1 MSLDGFSMRRLVI
14 ELNKSLT
21 GGRIDKITQPN
32 RQTLTFSVRQ
42 PGENQLLYISIQP
55 QNPILYR
62 LDAPLES
69 PAEPPTFCMVLRK
82 QIETGRIAQIRQH
95 GLDRIISIDIDVIG
109 AGGRIVTKTLICE
122 LMGKYSNL
130 ILVQDGIIIDALR
143 KVGANSSRIREVLPG
158 EPYEIPPTQ
167 DKYDVTLAPP
177 QKIIEKL
184 RGFTDM
190 KLSQALCAAC
200 LGFGPVTA
208 KETAFSAGLSPNAP
222 LSSLDEA
229 DYKSLENAIKETV
242 DALSDS
248 DSMPCLVRGEK
259 NKIKAMSTFTL
270 HYLPEEDIDFFPSI
284 DAMLAKATSI
294 LGSFVPQDKEPLK
307 KLVHTELTRAKNKL
321 VKLHKDVEEADNAE
335 EYRIKADNLMTY
347 QYQLKDRADS
357 ELSLPDI
364 YSTEGAV
371 IKIEMDQR
379 LTVAENIQAYYH
391 RYNKLKRARSLL
403 DEQIVSC
410 GESIRYLESVE
421 ASLAVSSTLSELE
434 DIKAEL
440 TAQGYLKSTKKK
452 KASLKPSKPFI
463 FTASDGTEILV
474 GKNNYQN
481 DRLTFK
487 TADRDDVWLHTKDI
501 PGSHVIL
508 RTEGAAPSDEALLL
522 AADLAAHFSQ
532 AAGSSNIPVDYTLCR
547 YVKKPSG
554 AKPGFVIFTNQKTL
568 YRTPDDKALRSILS
582 QQQ

>member
-1 MSLDGFSMRRLVI
+1 M
-14 ELNKSLT
+14 
-21 GGRIDKITQPN
+21 
-32 RQTLTFSVRQ
+32 
-42 PGENQLLYISIQP
+42 
-55 QNPILYR
+55 
-62 LDAPLES
+62 
-69 PAEPPTFCMVLRK
+69 
-82 QIETGRIAQIRQH
+82 
-95 GLDRIISIDIDVIG
+95 
-109 AGGRIVTKTLICE
+109 
-122 LMGKYSNL
+122 
-130 ILVQDGIIIDALR
+130 
-143 KVGANSSRIREVLPG
+143 
-158 EPYEIPPTQ
+158 
-167 DKYDVTLAPP
+167 
-177 QKIIEKL
+177 
-184 RGFTDM
+184 
-190 KLSQALCAAC
+190 
-200 LGFGPVTA
+200 
-208 KETAFSAGLSPNAP
+208 
-222 LSSLDEA
+222 
-229 DYKSLENAIKETV
+229 
-242 DALSDS
+242 
-248 DSMPCLVRGEK
+248 
-259 NKIKAMSTFTL
+259 
-270 HYLPEEDIDFFPSI
+270 
-284 DAMLAKATSI
+284 
-294 LGSFVPQDKEPLK
+294 
-307 KLVHTELTRAKNKL
+307 
-321 VKLHKDVEEADNAE
+321 
-335 EYRIKADNLMTY
+335 
-347 QYQLKDRADS
+347 
-357 ELSLPDI
+357 
-364 YSTEGAV
+364 

-568 YRTPDDKALRSILS
+568 YRTPDDKALQSILS

>member
-95 GLDRIISIDIDVIG
+95 GLDRIISLDIDVIG

-184 RGFTDM
+184 SGLTDM

-208 KETAFSAGLSPNAP
+208 KETAFSAGLSPNSP

-242 DALSDS
+242 DALSDP

-270 HYLPEEDIDFFPSI
+270 HYLPEEDIDFFPTI

-568 YRTPDDKALRSILS
+568 YRTPDDKALQSILS

>member
-1 MSLDGFSMRRLVI
+1 M
-14 ELNKSLT
+14 
-21 GGRIDKITQPN
+21 
-32 RQTLTFSVRQ
+32 
-42 PGENQLLYISIQP
+42 
-55 QNPILYR
+55 
-62 LDAPLES
+62 
-69 PAEPPTFCMVLRK
+69 
-82 QIETGRIAQIRQH
+82 
-95 GLDRIISIDIDVIG
+95 
-109 AGGRIVTKTLICE
+109 
-122 LMGKYSNL
+122 
-130 ILVQDGIIIDALR
+130 
-143 KVGANSSRIREVLPG
+143 
-158 EPYEIPPTQ
+158 
-167 DKYDVTLAPP
+167 
-177 QKIIEKL
+177 
-184 RGFTDM
+184 
-190 KLSQALCAAC
+190 
-200 LGFGPVTA
+200 
-208 KETAFSAGLSPNAP
+208 
-222 LSSLDEA
+222 DEA

-242 DALSDS
+242 DALSDP

-270 HYLPEEDIDFFPSI
+270 HYLPKEDIDFFPSI

-568 YRTPDDKALRSILS
+568 YRTPDDKALQSILS

>member
-1 MSLDGFSMRRLVI
+1 
-14 ELNKSLT
+14 
-21 GGRIDKITQPN
+21 
-32 RQTLTFSVRQ
+32 
-42 PGENQLLYISIQP
+42 
-55 QNPILYR
+55 
-62 LDAPLES
+62 
-69 PAEPPTFCMVLRK
+69 
-82 QIETGRIAQIRQH
+82 
-95 GLDRIISIDIDVIG
+95 
-109 AGGRIVTKTLICE
+109 
-122 LMGKYSNL
+122 MGKYSNL

-184 RGFTDM
+184 RGLTDM

-242 DALSDS
+242 DALSDP

-364 YSTEGAV
+364 YSTAGAV

-568 YRTPDDKALRSILS
+568 NRTPDDKALQSILS